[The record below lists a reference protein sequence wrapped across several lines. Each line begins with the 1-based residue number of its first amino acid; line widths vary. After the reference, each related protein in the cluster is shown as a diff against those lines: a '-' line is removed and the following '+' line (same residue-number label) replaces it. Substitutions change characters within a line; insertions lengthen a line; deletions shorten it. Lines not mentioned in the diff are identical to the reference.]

1 MEVQN
6 GEAEMLRVSMHKAAP
21 QYTDDLTLPAGG
33 ARCEKACEVDAA
45 SWAVK
50 CAYDTLRC
58 ASCIDCGVPG
68 HLFAEEPSAALALSR
83 RAAPTADAQ
92 AAAKTPAFADASG
105 ARIDFAPPGCV
116 KGAHVVFVS
125 ESQSIVPMR
134 DVIMSTV
141 LKQVFQTHSSVA
153 YIGGKS
159 EAETASTLEEHFRA
173 FGEPAVCISVQR
185 PSVEAHRVCR
195 DHGAMVLLDCVD
207 NPQCTQAD
215 SLQSAAFASAD
226 ALLVQTMTH
235 RQVLRSQGMH
245 AAVWPHP
252 HGNFMGWSPSGP
264 PRDKVTNVGL
274 LVSEPATNMPDN
286 ATLQQLA
293 EVCCAHGASL
303 FLVLAQAK
311 DGSAPLRVVS
321 PHKGGWQGQG
331 SCTPRLGADGAPVPA
346 RRCAA
351 GAGSLGGG
359 SGGGAPG
366 GDGATLHVREPPADE
381 DALAMRL
388 RELGKPLETDAHVQG
403 QRALY
408 QSAGGAGT
416 YALGTIDVGLMWPE
430 QSVKSKAQADG
441 PFAANNR
448 APTDLAWWF
457 SHGTPVLAHSM
468 NSYLEAGA
476 RVGYPEQLLRV
487 DSVAQLDEALCHPTL
502 TLTPNPN
509 PNP

>member
-21 QYTDDLTLPAGG
+21 QCTDDLTLPAA
-33 ARCEKACEVDAA
+33 ARCEKACEADAA
-45 SWAVK
+45 SWAMK
-50 CAYDTLRC
+50 AYDTLRC

-83 RAAPTADAQ
+83 RAAPAADAQ

-125 ESQSIVPMR
+125 ESQSIVPRR

-274 LVSEPATNMPDN
+274 LVSEPATNMPG
-286 ATLQQLA
+286 QR
-293 EVCCAHGASL
+293 H
-303 FLVLAQAK
+303 
-311 DGSAPLRVVS
+311 APAAARRGLLRARRL
-321 PHKGGWQGQG
+321 PFPRACPGQG
-331 SCTPRLGADGAPVPA
+331 RLGAAARGLAAQGRLAGPGLVHAPPRRRRRARARQAPA
-346 RRCAA
+346 PQ
-351 GAGSLGGG
+351 AGSLGGG
-359 SGGGAPG
+359 AGGGAPG
-366 GDGATLHVREPPADE
+366 GDGATSHVREPPADE

-388 RELGKPLETDAHVQG
+388 RELGKPRG
-403 QRALY
+403 RRPRAGPARPLPVGGRRGHLCPRHHRRGPDV
-408 QSAGGAGT
+408 AGAIRSSPRRRPT
-416 YALGTIDVGLMWPE
+416 ALRRQQP
-430 QSVKSKAQADG
+430 
-441 PFAANNR
+441 P
-448 APTDLAWWF
+448 PTDSAWWF
-457 SHGTPVLAHSM
+457 PHGTPVLAHSM
-468 NSYLEAGA
+468 N
-476 RVGYPEQLLRV
+476 RVRA
-487 DSVAQLDEALCHPTL
+487 SASA
-502 TLTPNPN
+502 
-509 PNP
+509 